1 MNAMGGMDMKGMSMM
16 SMMPITWNT
25 SCVVFLFDIL
35 HARNQ
40 TQFMMACAILFVVKT
55 LS

>member
-1 MNAMGGMDMKGMSMM
+1 MSGMGGMDMKGMSMM

-25 SCVVFLFDIL
+25 SCVVFLFDVL

-40 TQFMMACAILFVVKT
+40 TEFIIACVIVFVVKT